1 MSQFFSCICALTV
14 RWLCSSRI
22 LSAAA
27 SPIGAGPNS
36 ISRCFQRRGLARLL
50 IYAILSNSIWC
61 YAESPQPGSDSN
73 PLANRPEP
81 TETQPEPEEPTPP
94 PLPSRSLVYRTE
106 NIHAI
111 EDYEVNP
118 EIVRRM
124 VDQLVLAVTGQANV
138 ASAWASLVKSTDV
151 VGIKV
156 CANGAPL
163 FSTHPAVVD
172 AIKAGLIDAGV
183 RPQNIVVW
191 DREERL
197 LKRAGFRERND
208 GYRLMWSEKN
218 YDLKTYVTSPVSGR
232 LIYGD
237 MLFVSKAPDILKEE
251 QPTPSK
257 DKKKR
262 FVADNLS
269 DQSHVSNVLTH
280 VVTKVIN
287 VPVLSDHFFCGLS
300 GALFNMTIQNLD
312 NWRRLVQAPINGDP
326 SIPEAY
332 ADPRIGE
339 KVVLNIMDG
348 LVGLYAGAPIGDA
361 NYAIHYGTLYASK
374 DPVALDAVALKR
386 LDQWRTDAQMEPAS
400 KTAKYLKTA
409 VDYRL
414 GNADLNKIEVVDV
427 R

>member
-1 MSQFFSCICALTV
+1 M
-14 RWLCSSRI
+14 
-22 LSAAA
+22 
-27 SPIGAGPNS
+27 
-36 ISRCFQRRGLARLL
+36 
-50 IYAILSNSIWC
+50 
-61 YAESPQPGSDSN
+61 
-73 PLANRPEP
+73 
-81 TETQPEPEEPTPP
+81 
-94 PLPSRSLVYRTE
+94 
-106 NIHAI
+106 
-111 EDYEVNP
+111 
-118 EIVRRM
+118 
-124 VDQLVLAVTGQANV
+124 
-138 ASAWASLVKSTDV
+138 
-151 VGIKV
+151 
-156 CANGAPL
+156 
-163 FSTHPAVVD
+163 
-172 AIKAGLIDAGV
+172 DAGV
-183 RPQNIVVW
+183 PPQNIVVW
-191 DREERL
+191 DREEKL
-197 LKRAGFRERND
+197 LKLAGFRARSN

-218 YDLKTYVTSPVSGR
+218 YDLKVFVTSPVSGR

-237 MLFVSKAPDILKEE
+237 MLFVSKAPDVLREAR
-251 QPTPSK
+251 PTPDK

-262 FVADNLS
+262 FVLDNLS

-348 LVGLYAGAPIGDA
+348 LIALYAGAPIGDA
-361 NYAIHYGTLYASK
+361 NYAIHHGTLYASK

-386 LDQWRTDAQMEPAS
+386 LDQWRTEAQMEPAS

>member
-1 MSQFFSCICALTV
+1 VLRAV
-14 RWLCSSRI
+14 
-22 LSAAA
+22 
-27 SPIGAGPNS
+27 
-36 ISRCFQRRGLARLL
+36 ARLL
-50 IYAILSNSIWC
+50 ICGILSNPIWC
-61 YAESPQPGSDSN
+61 HGESPDSSPAQN
-73 PLANRPEP
+73 PLESA
-81 TETQPEPEEPTPP
+81 ETRSAEPTPP
-94 PLPSRSLVYRTE
+94 PAPERSIVYRAE
-106 NIHAI
+106 SLHAI
-111 EDYEVNP
+111 DDYETNP
-118 EIVRRM
+118 EVVRRM
-124 VDQLVLAVTGQANV
+124 VDQLVLAATGQPTV
-138 ASAWASLVKSTDV
+138 GSAWASLVKPIDV

-172 AIKAGLIDAGV
+172 AIEAGLIDAGV
-183 RPQNIVVW
+183 PPQNIVLW
-191 DREERL
+191 DREEKL
-197 LKRAGFRERND
+197 LKLAGFRARSG

-218 YDLKTYVTSPVSGR
+218 YDLKAFVTSPVSGK

-237 MLFVSKAPDILKEE
+237 MLFVSRAPDVLKEE
-251 QPTPSK
+251 EPAPEK

-262 FVADNLS
+262 FVTENLS

-287 VPVLSDHFFCGLS
+287 VPVLSDHLFCGLS

-312 NWRRLVQAPINGDP
+312 NWRRLVRTPINGDP

-332 ADPRIGE
+332 ADPRIGQ

-348 LVGLYAGAPIGDA
+348 LIALYAGAPVGDA

-374 DPVALDAVALKR
+374 DPVALDAVALKK
-386 LDQWRTDAQMEPAS
+386 LDQWRTEAQMEPAS

-409 VDYRL
+409 VAYGL

>member
-251 QPTPSK
+251 HPTPEK

-348 LVGLYAGAPIGDA
+348 LIALYAGAPIGDA

-386 LDQWRTDAQMEPAS
+386 LDQWRAGTQMEPAS